1 MRSSSLLVMLC
12 LSALTLVGLLI
23 SGPFSQAYA
32 LAATVDI
39 NPDTL
44 NVNMNGRWITVFIT
58 LPDGHNASEIDV
70 STILLEHLFQVQW
83 SQIEGQVLMVK
94 FDASSVTDYLLVK
107 LYHLGVGRA
116 QVDLMVEGKLND
128 GTSFAGEDTITVM
141 DPPWKA

>member
-1 MRSSSLLVMLC
+1 
-12 LSALTLVGLLI
+12 
-23 SGPFSQAYA
+23 
-32 LAATVDI
+32 
-39 NPDTL
+39 
-44 NVNMNGRWITVFIT
+44 MNGRWITVFIT

>member
-12 LSALTLVGLLI
+12 LSTLTLVGLLL

-32 LAATVDI
+32 LVATVDI

-44 NVNMNGRWITVFIT
+44 NVYMNGRWITVYIT
-58 LPDGHNASEIDV
+58 LPDGYNASEIDV

-107 LYHLGVGRA
+107 LYHLGVGRT

-128 GTSFAGEDTITVM
+128 GTSFAGSDMITVM
-141 DPPWKA
+141 DPPFQT